1 MIFHTCTDNRTP
13 GATMHFLRVAG
24 FACLALLIGACGES
38 DSTSPNQVTVTG
50 TWTMQTFNGT
60 KLPYAISS
68 GDTTVTITNDV
79 LAIQSNGSYSDMTS
93 FTATIAGNTQSASS
107 TEVGT
112 WTASGGTVTFDDQT
126 DGGVTYQG
134 SVTGNTLTEMVN
146 GTTQVYQR
154 E

>member
-1 MIFHTCTDNRTP
+1 
-13 GATMHFLRVAG
+13 
-24 FACLALLIGACGES
+24 
-38 DSTSPNQVTVTG
+38 
-50 TWTMQTFNGT
+50 MQTFNGT
-60 KLPYAISS
+60 KLPYTISS
-68 GDTTVTITNDV
+68 GDTTLTITDDV

-93 FTATIAGNTQSASS
+93 FTATIAGNAQSASS